1 MTHYAIDPASTIT
14 RASKSNYLMV
24 TILGRITLLA
34 CPSDPAG
41 APSGLQWRLLE
52 HGGWRLWRGEDCVGA
67 VITGAQPW
75 ECVAVAYEPPGY
87 WRPVAR
93 GDLDW
98 CARELV
104 REVRRG

>member
-1 MTHYAIDPASTIT
+1 MS
-14 RASKSNYLMV
+14 RATVLHRDRP
-24 TILGRITLLA
+24 TE
-34 CPSDPAG
+34 DPAG

-52 HGGWRLWRGEDCVGA
+52 HGGWRLWRGEVCVGA
-67 VITGAQPW
+67 VITGARPW

-104 REVRRG
+104 REVGTPRATPEGDASP